1 MTVNMSLKTTLVT
14 TWCRSCAF
22 TGDSAAV
29 VTRRGRQRIML
40 PHRIYAQEDKATLR
54 PVLSPG
60 ENGDCYRLVNR

>member
-1 MTVNMSLKTTLVT
+1 MTVKMSLKTTLVT

-22 TGDSAAV
+22 KGDSAAV

-60 ENGDCYRLVNR
+60 ENGGLLSLC